1 MSFIPFFYHVY
12 LFNKNTYLGQAP
24 TQSRMT
30 KTFCHFWPFD
40 SLQTR
45 PADCTFTLTP
55 FEHVRMTAVKA
66 EKIVI
71 HDIILSMAETTTYQY

>member
-1 MSFIPFFYHVY
+1 M
-12 LFNKNTYLGQAP
+12 
-24 TQSRMT
+24 
-30 KTFCHFWPFD
+30 TFCHFWPFD